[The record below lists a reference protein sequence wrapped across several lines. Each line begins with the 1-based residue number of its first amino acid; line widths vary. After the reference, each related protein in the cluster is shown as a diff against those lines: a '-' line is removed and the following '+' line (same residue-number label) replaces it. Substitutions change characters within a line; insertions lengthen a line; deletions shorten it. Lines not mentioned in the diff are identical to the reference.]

1 MIVYHKLYF
10 EEHVKMTE
18 KPAIDMLFDE
28 VSQVFWIILIC
39 YIFASCL
46 WIIYCCYIHKV
57 IILLIETYSKMC
69 CLFSRELNIVEK
81 KIEENA
87 MARSRELQ
95 RLLNAYNKITK
106 SEEDPSDR
114 HPPSQSIIIPE
125 QV

>member
-1 MIVYHKLYF
+1 MIVYRKLYF
-10 EEHVKMTE
+10 EEHVKMAE

-57 IILLIETYSKMC
+57 
-69 CLFSRELNIVEK
+69 ELNIVEK